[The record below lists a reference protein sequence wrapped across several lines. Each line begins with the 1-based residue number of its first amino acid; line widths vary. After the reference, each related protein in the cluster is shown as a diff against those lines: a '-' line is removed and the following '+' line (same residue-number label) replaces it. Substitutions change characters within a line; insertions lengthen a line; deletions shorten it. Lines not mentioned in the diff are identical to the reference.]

1 MALVSEMVTSCGARV
16 RVFDDLYR
24 DASPEE
30 IKRRR
35 GAVYR
40 ALIAMIA
47 EQEEQERQ
55 EGIEQLAKKE
65 QGRAAATDTASNGGK
80 QAKTPHT
87 HSSSSSAQSQGR
99 TSPASAR

>member
-1 MALVSEMVTSCGARV
+1 MALVSEMVTPGGVRV

-40 ALIAMIA
+40 ALIEMIA

-55 EGIEQLAKKE
+55 EGGEQLAGKE
-65 QGRAAATDTASNGGK
+65 RGRAAATDTATSGYTN
-80 QAKTPHT
+80 HT
-87 HSSSSSAQSQGR
+87 HHTSNSGQSQGR
-99 TSPASAR
+99 QSAPTSPP